1 MNEVHIDDINENYN
15 FMILSNQSYRL
26 LSEKYELTTNM
37 LEEADFISG
46 MGYNLLETIDQE
58 LKNIIYKINKLK
70 QNLDSKELAFMLMF
84 DSFNESKLF
93 AINKGEIESII
104 NRYNK
109 SSYAFYCYK
118 NLKEFIKYNNLYVS
132 FKKENLLRIISD
144 TENVNKL
151 IIELYSKFKNKEYEY
166 LDEFIIYIKN
176 RLNEIIKRK

>member
-70 QNLDSKELAFMLMF
+70 QNLDSKIRQP
-84 DSFNESKLF
+84 S
-93 AINKGEIESII
+93 
-104 NRYNK
+104 
-109 SSYAFYCYK
+109 
-118 NLKEFIKYNNLYVS
+118 
-132 FKKENLLRIISD
+132 LRK
-144 TENVNKL
+144 T
-151 IIELYSKFKNKEYEY
+151 
-166 LDEFIIYIKN
+166 
-176 RLNEIIKRK
+176 KRKYRFLQGKI